1 MAFRNATS
9 QEELDGILVTL
20 SERLLEI
27 GVTQDQLEAIGRL
40 VAKSGIVADI
50 TMPEMGQ
57 KLISVLSD
65 ALRMIAA
72 GEGDYISPSLD

>member
-1 MAFRNATS
+1 
-9 QEELDGILVTL
+9 
-20 SERLLEI
+20 
-27 GVTQDQLEAIGRL
+27 LEAIGRL

-57 KLISVLSD
+57 RFVNVVSD